1 VSAIPPDHDEIIAR
15 YRRVAALPDGLFF
28 FTFPLRRRAI
38 DRLQL
43 APGSSV
49 LEVGCG
55 SGANFAFLVRAVGP
69 TGHVVGVDISPEM
82 VAAARRRVHRHDW
95 SNVHL
100 IESPAESLQL
110 AERFDGL
117 LLFAMHDVL
126 TSPEAIARCLEH
138 VRPDGRVVVVS
149 PALADR
155 LPGRLLN
162 PLAARAFRRFSVAQ
176 TDLAQPWRLLA
187 EQVPGLRV
195 ERLGPGILFLAT
207 GRVG

>member
-1 VSAIPPDHDEIIAR
+1 VSAIRPDHDEIIAR
-15 YRRVAALPDGLFF
+15 YRRVAALPDGLFL
-28 FTFPLRRRAI
+28 FTFPLRRGAI
-38 DRLQL
+38 DRLHL
-43 APGSSV
+43 APGSAV

-69 TGHVVGVDISPEM
+69 TGHVVGVDLSPEM
-82 VAAARRRVHRHDW
+82 VAAARARVKRGGW
-95 SNVHL
+95 SNVQVV
-100 IESPAESLQL
+100 ESPAESMRL
-110 AERFDGL
+110 ADSFDGL

-138 VRPDGRVVVVS
+138 VRPGGRVVVVS

-162 PLAARAFRRFSVAQ
+162 PLAAMAFRRFSVSQA
-176 TDLAQPWRLLA
+176 DLAQPWRLLA
-187 EQVPGLRV
+187 KQLPGLRV